1 MSWSTCA
8 FWVKRDPLPCQNNR
22 CLDLYLASSSP
33 AFYLHILVLMAWPAR
48 VPQGKWEYSSGCLQS
63 GSSYDGTTLL
73 RPSHSFCFQSLS
85 SHLHV
90 SFQSLLQKCF
100 LMPGKLKWGSTPI
113 YGELGEIHQEISA
126 KKRKC
131 LPSFPLSLH
140 FKTAWFFSLQVFT
153 RHHLSDYEQQ
163 KPQSADI
170 DAGLTLWAAQMISH
184 CIFFFLNS
192 VRRCKRSTTK
202 DLCC

>member
-1 MSWSTCA
+1 MGIVLGRKDKRVFFPNLHVLVHVGFLGEKRSSTMPKQQVPGLVPSK
-8 FWVKRDPLPCQNNR
+8 FQP
-22 CLDLYLASSSP
+22 
-33 AFYLHILVLMAWPAR
+33 FYLHILVLMAWPAR

-113 YGELGEIHQEISA
+113 YGELGEIHQEISV
-126 KKRKC
+126 KKKEVPA
-131 LPSFPLSLH
+131 LLSTVASFQNSLV
-140 FKTAWFFSLQVFT
+140 FF
-153 RHHLSDYEQQ
+153 
-163 KPQSADI
+163 P
-170 DAGLTLWAAQMISH
+170 AGIY
-184 CIFFFLNS
+184 
-192 VRRCKRSTTK
+192 
-202 DLCC
+202 

>member
-1 MSWSTCA
+1 MSWSTWA

-33 AFYLHILVLMAWPAR
+33 ALYLHILVLMAWPAR

-113 YGELGEIHQEISA
+113 YGELGEIHQEISV
-126 KKRKC
+126 KKKGSACPPFHCRFISKQ
-131 LPSFPLSLH
+131 LGFFPCRYLLSI
-140 FKTAWFFSLQVFT
+140 T
-153 RHHLSDYEQQ
+153 
-163 KPQSADI
+163 
-170 DAGLTLWAAQMISH
+170 
-184 CIFFFLNS
+184 
-192 VRRCKRSTTK
+192 
-202 DLCC
+202 

>member
-22 CLDLYLASSSP
+22 CLDLYLASSSL
-33 AFYLHILVLMAWPAR
+33 ALYLHILVLMAWPAR

-113 YGELGEIHQEISA
+113 YGELGEIHQEISV
-126 KKRKC
+126 KKKEVSA
-131 LPSFPLSLH
+131 LLSTVTSFQNSLV
-140 FKTAWFFSLQVFT
+140 FF
-153 RHHLSDYEQQ
+153 
-163 KPQSADI
+163 P
-170 DAGLTLWAAQMISH
+170 AGIY
-184 CIFFFLNS
+184 
-192 VRRCKRSTTK
+192 
-202 DLCC
+202 

>member
-1 MSWSTCA
+1 MSWSTWA

-22 CLDLYLASSSP
+22 CLDLYLASSSL
-33 AFYLHILVLMAWPAR
+33 ALYLHILVLMAWPAR

-113 YGELGEIHQEISA
+113 YGELGEIHQEISV
-126 KKRKC
+126 KKKEAPA
-131 LPSFPLSLH
+131 LLSTVASFQNSLV
-140 FKTAWFFSLQVFT
+140 FF
-153 RHHLSDYEQQ
+153 
-163 KPQSADI
+163 P
-170 DAGLTLWAAQMISH
+170 AGIY
-184 CIFFFLNS
+184 
-192 VRRCKRSTTK
+192 
-202 DLCC
+202 

>member
-1 MSWSTCA
+1 MSWSTWA

-22 CLDLYLASSSP
+22 CLDLYLASSSL
-33 AFYLHILVLMAWPAR
+33 ALYLHILVLMAWPAR

-113 YGELGEIHQEISA
+113 YGELGEIHQEISV
-126 KKRKC
+126 KKKEVPA
-131 LPSFPLSLH
+131 LLSTVTSFQNSLV
-140 FKTAWFFSLQVFT
+140 FF
-153 RHHLSDYEQQ
+153 
-163 KPQSADI
+163 P
-170 DAGLTLWAAQMISH
+170 AGIY
-184 CIFFFLNS
+184 
-192 VRRCKRSTTK
+192 
-202 DLCC
+202 